1 MDVIFKNTFK
11 TPTEKLKFILL
22 ATVGIGIGSFISTS
36 WANSFQ
42 SIVDAYKK
50 SQAKPIDDVTFSF
63 MISTLSTIIVI
74 VLGYIIFILNKD
86 K

>member
-1 MDVIFKNTFK
+1 MDAIFNNTFK
-11 TPTEKLKFILL
+11 TPSEKMKFILF

-42 SIVDAYKK
+42 GVVDAYKK
-50 SQAKPIDDVTFSF
+50 SREKPIDDVTFSF
-63 MISTLSTIIVI
+63 MVSAISTVIVI
-74 VLGYIIFILNKD
+74 VLGYIIYVLNKD